1 MITIFIYK
9 EKCQRIKTMES
20 CQKIKFYRKKRNM
33 TQDELAEAAN
43 LSTSYISQVETGRKN
58 IGREGLEKIAEAYY
72 TDPPE
77 TIPNIPD
84 YFFIYTFYFYVHFP
98 SKSISFRWILGDY
111 DTYDS
116 IINRICKGGVIVK
129 SLLEAVCSLCLASSA
144 MMHWEGCSILFFG
157 EYPFPEK

>member
-1 MITIFIYK
+1 MFTFFPYIFNTQHPFASTIHPINLLDTGPLTRVY
-9 EKCQRIKTMES
+9 CNCI
-20 CQKIKFYRKKRNM
+20 FYSSGS
-33 TQDELAEAAN
+33 LY
-43 LSTSYISQVETGRKN
+43 LST
-58 IGREGLEKIAEAYY
+58 AHY

-84 YFFIYTFYFYVHFP
+84 YFFIYPFYFYVHFP

-116 IINRICKGGVIVK
+116 TGNRICKGGVIVK

-144 MMHWEGCSILFFG
+144 IMHWEGCSILFFG

>member
-1 MITIFIYK
+1 MYLRKAALLRPTILMFISFTLHPFASTIHPVNLLDTGSLTHVY
-9 EKCQRIKTMES
+9 CNCI
-20 CQKIKFYRKKRNM
+20 FYSSGSVY
-33 TQDELAEAAN
+33 
-43 LSTSYISQVETGRKN
+43 LS
-58 IGREGLEKIAEAYY
+58 AAYY